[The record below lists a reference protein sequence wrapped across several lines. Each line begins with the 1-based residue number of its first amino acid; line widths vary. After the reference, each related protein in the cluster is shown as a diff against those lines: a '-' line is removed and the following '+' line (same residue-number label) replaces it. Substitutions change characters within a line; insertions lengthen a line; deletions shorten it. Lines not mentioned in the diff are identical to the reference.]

1 MKDLCKSIRWGFG
14 LTLGYYMVEGVN
26 NMIAMVFEIGRLLTQ

>member
-14 LTLGYYMVEGVN
+14 LTLGYYCANTVDRMVGGIV
-26 NMIAMVFEIGRLLTQ
+26 GLLLQ

>member
-14 LTLGYYMVEGVN
+14 LTLGYYLAETVDGIVGH
-26 NMIAMVFEIGRLLTQ
+26 IGRLMLQ